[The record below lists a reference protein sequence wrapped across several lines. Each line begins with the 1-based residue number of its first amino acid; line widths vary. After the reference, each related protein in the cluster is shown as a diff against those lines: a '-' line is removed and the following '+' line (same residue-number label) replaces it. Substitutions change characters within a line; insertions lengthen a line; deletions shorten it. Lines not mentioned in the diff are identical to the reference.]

1 MDVIRRNKR
10 ETTHIMVQLYDLVI
24 IGGGP
29 GGIGAAVEAKALGL
43 QNILMIEKGENH
55 SQTIRKFYKD
65 NKRVDKNYKGQEIEL
80 KGTIDFRD
88 GTKESTLNYFD
99 SLLDK
104 GEIDTAFNSEVESI
118 TKENGQFYVV
128 TSKAGYRA
136 KNVIVAIG
144 TMGKPNK
151 PDYTLPISLKERI
164 NFNLD
169 KCSQR
174 EKLLIVG
181 GGNSAVEYAIE
192 LSKTNNVTLN
202 YRRDTFSRLNDINLT
217 LINEY
222 NGQEKLRLRLGMD
235 IVSIENENGLVK
247 VNFTDGYYTIYDR
260 VIYAIGG
267 TTPVDFLKK
276 CGITFD
282 AEGKPEFDEHYET
295 KTKGLYL
302 AGDIAVK
309 SGGSIAI
316 ALNHAHDIVTHILTS
331 SHM

>member
-1 MDVIRRNKR
+1 MIQIYDV
-10 ETTHIMVQLYDLVI
+10 VI

-29 GGIGAAVEAKALGL
+29 GGIGTAVEAKVLGL
-43 QNILMIEKGENH
+43 KSILMIEKGDNH

-80 KGTIDFRD
+80 AGTIDFRD

-99 SLLDK
+99 SLLDS

-118 TKENGQFYVV
+118 IKEGNEFHIV

-151 PDYTLPISLKERI
+151 PDYNLPISLKERI

-169 KCSQR
+169 KCSQG

-181 GGNSAVEYAIE
+181 GGNSAIEYAIE

-202 YRRDTFSRLNDINLT
+202 YRRDSFNRLNEINLQM
-217 LINEY
+217 IHEF

-235 IVSIENENGLVK
+235 IVSVENENGLVK
-247 VNFTDGYYTIYDR
+247 INFSDGYYTIYER
-260 VIYAIGG
+260 VVYAIGG

-282 AEGKPEFDEHYET
+282 GEGKAEFDENFET

-316 ALNHAHDIVTHILTS
+316 ALNHAYHIISHILNS
-331 SHM
+331 K

>member
-1 MDVIRRNKR
+1 MIQIYDV
-10 ETTHIMVQLYDLVI
+10 VI

-29 GGIGAAVEAKALGL
+29 GGIGTAVEAKVLGL
-43 QNILMIEKGENH
+43 KSILMIEKGDNH

-80 KGTIDFRD
+80 AGTIDFRD

-99 SLLDK
+99 SLLDS

-118 TKENGQFYVV
+118 IKEGNEFHIV

-151 PDYTLPISLKERI
+151 PDYNLPISLKERI

-169 KCSQR
+169 KCSQG

-181 GGNSAVEYAIE
+181 GGNSAIEYAIE

-202 YRRDTFSRLNDINLT
+202 YRRDSFNRLNEINLQM
-217 LINEY
+217 IHEF

-235 IVSIENENGLVK
+235 IVSVENENGLVK
-247 VNFTDGYYTIYDR
+247 INFSDGYYTIYER
-260 VIYAIGG
+260 VVYAIGG

-276 CGITFD
+276 CGISID
-282 AEGKPEFDEHYET
+282 GEGKPEFDENFET

-316 ALNHAHDIVTHILTS
+316 ALNHPYHIISHILNS
-331 SHM
+331 K

>member
-1 MDVIRRNKR
+1 MQQI
-10 ETTHIMVQLYDLVI
+10 YDLVI

-29 GGIGAAVEAKALGL
+29 GGIGAAVEAKVLGL
-43 QNILMIEKGENH
+43 EHIMMIEKGDNH

-80 KGTIDFRD
+80 QGSIDFRD

-99 SLLDK
+99 SLLDR
-104 GEIDTAFNSEVESI
+104 GEIDSAFNAEVESI
-118 TKENGQFYVV
+118 VKEDGEFRIV
-128 TSKAGYRA
+128 TTKAGYRA
-136 KNVIVAIG
+136 KHVIVAIG

-151 PDYTLPISLKERI
+151 PDYTLPLSLKERI

-169 KCSQR
+169 KCSQN

-202 YRRDTFSRLNDINLT
+202 YRRDTFSRLNEINLE
-217 LINEY
+217 LIQEY

-247 VNFTDGYYTIYDR
+247 VNFSDGYYTIYDR

-267 TTPVDFLKK
+267 TTPVDFLRK
-276 CGITFD
+276 CGITLD
-282 AEGKPEFDEHYET
+282 NDGKPEFDENFET

-316 ALNHAHDIVTHILTS
+316 ALNHAYHIVSHILKS
-331 SHM
+331 N

>member
-1 MDVIRRNKR
+1 MQQI
-10 ETTHIMVQLYDLVI
+10 YDLVI

-29 GGIGAAVEAKALGL
+29 GGIGAAVEAKSLGL
-43 QNILMIEKGENH
+43 KHVLMIEKGENH

-65 NKRVDKNYKGQEIEL
+65 NKRVDKNYKGQEVAL
-80 KGTIDFRD
+80 KGVIDFRD

-99 SLLDK
+99 QLLDT
-104 GEIDTAFNSEVESI
+104 GAIDTAFNSEVESI
-118 TKENGQFYVV
+118 TKKDDEFLVV
-128 TSKAGYRA
+128 TAKAGYKA
-136 KNVIVAIG
+136 KNIIVAIG

-151 PDYTLPISLKERI
+151 PDYTLPVSLKERI

-169 KCSQR
+169 KCSHG
-174 EKLLIVG
+174 EKMLIVG

-202 YRRDTFSRLNDINLT
+202 YRKDTFSRLNDVNLEYIH
-217 LINEY
+217 LY

-267 TTPVDFLKK
+267 TTPVDS
-276 CGITFD
+276 
-282 AEGKPEFDEHYET
+282 A
-295 KTKGLYL
+295 
-302 AGDIAVK
+302 
-309 SGGSIAI
+309 
-316 ALNHAHDIVTHILTS
+316 
-331 SHM
+331 

>member
-1 MDVIRRNKR
+1 MQQI
-10 ETTHIMVQLYDLVI
+10 YDLVI

-29 GGIGAAVEAKALGL
+29 GGIGAAVEAKSLGL
-43 QNILMIEKGENH
+43 KHVLMIEKGENH

-65 NKRVDKNYKGQEIEL
+65 NKRVDKNYKGQEVAL
-80 KGTIDFRD
+80 KGVIDFRD

-99 SLLDK
+99 QLLDT
-104 GEIDTAFNSEVESI
+104 GAIDTAFNSEVESI
-118 TKENGQFYVV
+118 TKKDDEFLVV
-128 TSKAGYRA
+128 TAKAGYKA
-136 KNVIVAIG
+136 KNIIVAIG

-151 PDYTLPISLKERI
+151 PDYTLPVSLKERI

-169 KCSQR
+169 KCSHG
-174 EKLLIVG
+174 EKMLIVG

-202 YRRDTFSRLNDINLT
+202 YRKDTFSRLNDVNLEYIH
-217 LINEY
+217 LY

-282 AEGKPEFDEHYET
+282 SEGKAEYDENYET

-302 AGDIAVK
+302 AGDIAVR

-316 ALNHAHDIVTHILTS
+316 ALNHAHDIITHILGQK
-331 SHM
+331 